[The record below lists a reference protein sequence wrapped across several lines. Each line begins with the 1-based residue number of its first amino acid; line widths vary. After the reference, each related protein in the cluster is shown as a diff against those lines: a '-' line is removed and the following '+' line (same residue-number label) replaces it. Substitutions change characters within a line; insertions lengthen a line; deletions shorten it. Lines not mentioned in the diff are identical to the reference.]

1 MLLNAWAGYLIA
13 VAGKLFGIL
22 SYLFMKVA
30 NHQVEKSKTEGK
42 EIKAYCTASWI
53 IGFICVFFGSILNLI
68 ALPFCDLVLIST
80 TVGIA
85 ILFNNLVAMW
95 WLGEKIVYKY
105 DIPAF
110 VLIVA
115 GSTAIVLLSVE
126 GEEEYT
132 PQRIK
137 ELLE

>member
-1 MLLNAWAGYLIA
+1 MLLNAWEGYLIA

-30 NHQVEKSKTEGK
+30 NHKVESSKNEGK

-53 IGFICVFFGSILNLI
+53 TGFICVLVGSILNLI

-95 WLGEKIVYKY
+95 WLGERIVYKY

-110 VLIVA
+110 ILIVA

-126 GEEEYT
+126 GEAEYT
-132 PQRIK
+132 P
-137 ELLE
+137 

>member
-53 IGFICVFFGSILNLI
+53 IGFICVFVGSILNLI

>member
-1 MLLNAWAGYLIA
+1 MLLNPWAGYLIA

-30 NHQVEKSKTEGK
+30 NHKVEQSKNEGK
-42 EIKAYCTASWI
+42 EVKAYCTASWI
-53 IGFICVFFGSILNLI
+53 IGFICVLVGSILNLI

-85 ILFNNLVAMW
+85 ILFNNVVAMW

-110 VLIVA
+110 ILIVA
-115 GSTAIVLLSVE
+115 GSTAIVLLSVDGDE
-126 GEEEYT
+126 TYT
-132 PQRIK
+132 PQDIK
-137 ELLE
+137 ELLY